1 MYCLTLETSLCAV
14 GAYAGRKRVNAIGF
28 HLFICVTANLHDL
41 FCLYKVFAC
50 FLEL

>member
-14 GAYAGRKRVNAIGF
+14 GAYAGRGWGNTIGL
-28 HLFICVTANLHDL
+28 HLFICMTANLHDL

>member
-28 HLFICVTANLHDL
+28 HLFICVMANLHDL
-41 FCLYKVFAC
+41 FCLYKVFVC
-50 FLEL
+50 FLKL